1 MPWPPRSCAS
11 TPRFGTSATS
21 ATFYANR
28 GLSLVLDALG
38 VLPAPTRERLALH
51 VFTTDPDAQPLD
63 HRCQVENVTAA
74 CQVLQRIAR
83 AAPR

>member
-11 TPRFGTSATS
+11 TPRSGTSATS

-28 GLSLVLDALG
+28 GG

-63 HRCQVENVTAA
+63 HRSQVEHVTAA

-83 AAPR
+83 AAAR